1 MRKFDVSKIAD
12 ALREMAVDVNRN
24 LSDGQVDALK
34 QALARETSP
43 LGKQI
48 LRRIIDN
55 AAAARDLKLPTCQ
68 DTGTAVVFID
78 IGQEVQLV
86 GGSLRDAVNDATA
99 AAYKEGLLRMSVV
112 NDPLERKNTGTNAP
126 AVLHTRIVPGD
137 RVTVS
142 FMAKGAGCENMSRMK
157 MLGPSDGEEGVI
169 DFVVETVVEADGSAC
184 PPLVLGIG
192 LGGDFEQVAIL
203 AKRALLRH
211 PLGAP
216 NELGHIAALEKKI
229 LDAVNATGIGPMGMG
244 GGVTALAAHIEAAPT
259 HIASL
264 PVAVNLDCHAHRTRT
279 AVL

>member
-1 MRKFDVSKIAD
+1 MRKLDVSKIAD

-24 LSDGQVDALK
+24 LSEGQVDALK

-55 AAAARDLKLPTCQ
+55 AAAARDLKLPACQ

-86 GGSLRDAVNDATA
+86 GGSLRDAVNGATA

-157 MLGPSDGEEGVI
+157 MLGPSDGERGVV

-216 NELGHIAALEKKI
+216 NKLGHIAALEKKI
-229 LDAVNATGIGPMGMG
+229 LDAVNATEIGPMGMG

-264 PVAVNLDCHAHRTRT
+264 PVAVNLDCHAHRVST

>member
-24 LSDGQVDALK
+24 LSEGQVDALK
-34 QALARETSP
+34 HALARETSP

-48 LRRIIDN
+48 IRRIIDN
-55 AAAARDLKLPTCQ
+55 AASARDSKLPVCQ

-86 GGSLRDAVNDATA
+86 GGSLREAVDGATA
-99 AAYKEGLLRMSVV
+99 AAYRDGLLRMSVV
-112 NDPLERKNTGTNAP
+112 GDPLERENTGTNAP
-126 AVLHTRIVPGD
+126 AVLHTRVVPGD
-137 RVTVS
+137 RVTLS

-157 MLGPSDGEEGVI
+157 MLRPSDGEEGII
-169 DFVVETVVEADGSAC
+169 DFVVETVVESDGGAC

-216 NELGHIAALEKKI
+216 GEPGHIAALEKKI

-264 PVAVNLDCHAHRTRT
+264 PVAVNLDCHAHRART

>member
-24 LSDGQVDALK
+24 LSEGQVDALK
-34 QALARETSP
+34 YALARETSP

-48 LRRIIDN
+48 IRRIIDN
-55 AAAARDLKLPTCQ
+55 AASARDSKLPVCQ

-86 GGSLRDAVNDATA
+86 GGSLREAVDGATA
-99 AAYKEGLLRMSVV
+99 AAYRDGLLRMSVV
-112 NDPLERKNTGTNAP
+112 GDPLERENTGTNAP
-126 AVLHTRIVPGD
+126 AVLHTRVVPGD
-137 RVTVS
+137 RVTLS

-157 MLGPSDGEEGVI
+157 MLRPSDGEEGII
-169 DFVVETVVEADGSAC
+169 DFVVETVVESDGGAC

-216 NELGHIAALEKKI
+216 GEPGHIAALEKKI

-264 PVAVNLDCHAHRTRT
+264 PVAVNLDCHAHRART

>member
-24 LSDGQVDALK
+24 LSEGQVNALK

-55 AAAARDLKLPTCQ
+55 AAAAHDLKLPVCQ

-86 GGSLRDAVNDATA
+86 GGSLRDAVDGAMA

-157 MLGPSDGEEGVI
+157 MLRPSDGEEGII
-169 DFVVETVVEADGSAC
+169 DFVVETVVESDGGAC

-216 NELGHIAALEKKI
+216 NKLGHIAALEKKI

-264 PVAVNLDCHAHRTRT
+264 PVAVNLDCHAHRTNT
-279 AVL
+279 VVL